1 MEQII
6 VEDFGERSMT
16 QRQVVTEDIDKSMR
30 VGLAVYDASG
40 DRIGTVRE
48 YSTTAGYI
56 MVQAR
61 ALGHTCLYVPYRAI
75 RTIDPKEI
83 YLSLHKDEL
92 VQEYSAPPR
101 SRMVVEHELAREVVF
116 SGYDGSLVEVNRVNL
131 ETARKDLA
139 VGMTVLDL
147 NGERIGSVEGFDTM
161 ESYMLVSQIPGRNA
175 LSIPFGAI
183 ATIDQVYGKV
193 FLDMP
198 REMVQQDS
206 ARTPDGAMHGV
217 RAGGASNAK

>member
-6 VEDFGERSMT
+6 VEELGERSMT

-40 DRIGTVRE
+40 DRIGTIWE
-48 YSTTAGYI
+48 YSTTAGYV
-56 MVQAR
+56 MVQTGV
-61 ALGHTCLYVPYRAI
+61 LGHKCLYVPYRAI

-83 YLSLHKDEL
+83 YLSRHKDEL

-101 SRMVVEHELAREVVF
+101 SRMVVEHEFAREVVS
-116 SGYDGSLVEVNRVNL
+116 SGYDGSLVEINRVNL
-131 ETARKDLA
+131 ESARKDLA

-147 NGERIGSVEGFDTM
+147 RGDRIGSVEGFDPM
-161 ESYMLVSQIPGRNA
+161 ESHILVSQFPGRSD

-198 REMVQQDS
+198 REMAQQDY

-217 RAGGASNAK
+217 RAAGASNAK